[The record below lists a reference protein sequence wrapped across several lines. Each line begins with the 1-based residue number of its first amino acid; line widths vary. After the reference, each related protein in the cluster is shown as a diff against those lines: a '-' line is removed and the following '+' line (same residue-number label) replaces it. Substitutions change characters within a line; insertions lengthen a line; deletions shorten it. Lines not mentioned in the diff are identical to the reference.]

1 MIFSNSDPAQIV
13 CRKQL
18 LCRLIELMERV
29 LSERDRS
36 IILVRCGIEDTGP
49 MDYDGLSAYFGL
61 NSAEEAA
68 FQYQRAVSV
77 VRAALAESEARRL
90 DFLLSDAL
98 PAVQHIGM
106 KKREA
111 AE

>member
-61 NSAEEAA
+61 SSAEEAA
-68 FQYQRAVSV
+68 FHLTAPNTDPHQ
-77 VRAALAESEARRL
+77 SEA
-90 DFLLSDAL
+90 L
-98 PAVQHIGM
+98 PNRSSNRKDGSHS
-106 KKREA
+106 KW
-111 AE
+111 

>member
-36 IILVRCGIEDTGP
+36 IILVRCGIEDTGS

-68 FQYQRAVSV
+68 FQYQRAVSA
-77 VRAALAESEARRL
+77 VRAALAESEA
-90 DFLLSDAL
+90 
-98 PAVQHIGM
+98 AVWISCYQTLYPQYNILG
-106 KKREA
+106 
-111 AE
+111 

>member
-49 MDYDGLSAYFGL
+49 MDYDGPFCILWIKFCGGGRFSVSARGECG
-61 NSAEEAA
+61 S
-68 FQYQRAVSV
+68 
-77 VRAALAESEARRL
+77 RR
-90 DFLLSDAL
+90 
-98 PAVQHIGM
+98 PRR
-106 KKREA
+106 K
-111 AE
+111 